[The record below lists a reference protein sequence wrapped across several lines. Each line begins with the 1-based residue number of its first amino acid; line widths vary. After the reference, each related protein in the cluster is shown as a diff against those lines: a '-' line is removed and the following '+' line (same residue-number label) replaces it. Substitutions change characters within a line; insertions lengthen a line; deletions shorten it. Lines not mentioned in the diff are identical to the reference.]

1 MWVLARQGAQIQPAR
16 KLRVLRR
23 GFENIH
29 FNPLFNGSYYWQ
41 GQALLDVLRKPICK
55 GIPLSGMP
63 HVATST
69 TSLKTVGYVKF
80 VLQRVAGLYY
90 WHCVGFESE
99 ISPCRVVTLP
109 VRHSARYQ
117 NRCGSRKRRRHTLLQ
132 QLVPDSLSWQA
143 MAGNVLWGPI
153 TACFGLGV
161 ADMEAGSVASYLQ
174 LDPTKAAKTRHL
186 CLAPEL
192 RALPTRALRGAY
204 AGTSNFSHHTLSPEP
219 CFRKALKSQ
228 PHGIGLATD
237 SVGVAPTA
245 NACWN

>member
-1 MWVLARQGAQIQPAR
+1 MLDCASAFAVLERHGLVKCLSWARGSEGISFGSGVCRLAQRCTRVCLDACVQNRSCSPNPGLALTKRSMWVLARQGAQIQPAR

-99 ISPCRVVTLP
+99 NIPMSCSDVACSPQRPIPKPL
-109 VRHSARYQ
+109 
-117 NRCGSRKRRRHTLLQ
+117 RK
-132 QLVPDSLSWQA
+132 PQA
-143 MAGNVLWGPI
+143 QTTHLAAATRPRLFVMAGNGRQRVMGSNHGVFR
-153 TACFGLGV
+153 FGG
-161 ADMEAGSVASYLQ
+161 
-174 LDPTKAAKTRHL
+174 
-186 CLAPEL
+186 C
-192 RALPTRALRGAY
+192 
-204 AGTSNFSHHTLSPEP
+204 
-219 CFRKALKSQ
+219 
-228 PHGIGLATD
+228 
-237 SVGVAPTA
+237 
-245 NACWN
+245 